1 MKNRMVLNIYDDDDK
16 IIKTAEAKM
25 IDLRFGTIRKLME
38 ILQIDQVKDTS
49 ELLKVIYGAWGQI
62 TSILSK
68 AFPDM
73 EDADWENVKLSEL
86 VPILVTILKN
96 SFAKIATIPTDEKN
110 SMAE

>member
-1 MKNRMVLNIYDDDDK
+1 MSAVLLLAAGVPELFLVMFI
-16 IIKTAEAKM
+16 E
-25 IDLRFGTIRKLME
+25 
-38 ILQIDQVKDTS
+38 LQIDQVKDTS
-49 ELLKVIYGAWGQI
+49 ELLKVIYSAWGQI